1 MELREYMSIRRAYNL
16 VRKDATP
23 DRRLTFEEF
32 AILAHLYK
40 SSEPVKVSQI
50 ASWQQVLRPT
60 MTHRINH
67 LVKRGLIER
76 HGGED
81 DRRTIC
87 CSITEKGIQ
96 VLNELSDATN
106 SATIKGYALHNIGRD
121 RMIYYIDASGSFFC
135 SAGDLPLLGIKMLG
149 GSVHTITELVDCLGL
164 LQPTVSM
171 SVANLVDDGLLKRN
185 NVSNGKTTRTVDLV
199 LTDKGEKRAQELID
213 QIAEIVVRRNR
224 RKKAEILAERQ

>member
-16 VRKDATP
+16 VRKDTTP

-67 LVKRGLIER
+67 LAKRGLIER
-76 HGGED
+76 NGGES

-87 CSITEKGIQ
+87 CSISEEGIK

-106 SATIKGYALHNIGRD
+106 SATTKGYALHNIGRD

-149 GSVHTITELVDCLGL
+149 GSVHAITELVECLGL

-171 SVANLVDDGLLKRN
+171 SVSNLVDEGLLVRN

-199 LTDKGEKRAQELID
+199 LTEAGEARAQELID
-213 QIAEIVVRRNR
+213 EISQIVVRRNR
-224 RKKAEILAERQ
+224 RKKSEILAERQ

>member
-16 VRKDATP
+16 VRKDASS
-23 DRRLTFEEF
+23 DKRLTFEEF

-40 SSEPVKVSQI
+40 SAEPVKVSQI
-50 ASWQQVLRPT
+50 ASWQRVLRPT

-76 HGGED
+76 NGGED

-87 CSITEKGIQ
+87 CSITDQGIR

-106 SATIKGYALHNIGRD
+106 SATAKGYALHNIGRD

-135 SAGDLPLLGIKMLG
+135 SAGDLPLLGIKMMG

-171 SVANLVDDGLLKRN
+171 SVSNLVTEGYLKRN
-185 NVSNGKTTRTVDLV
+185 NISNGKTTRTVDLV
-199 LTDKGEKRAQELID
+199 LTPEGEQRAQELID
-213 QIAEIVVRRNR
+213 QISEIVVRRNR
-224 RKKAEILAERQ
+224 RKKSEIMAERQ